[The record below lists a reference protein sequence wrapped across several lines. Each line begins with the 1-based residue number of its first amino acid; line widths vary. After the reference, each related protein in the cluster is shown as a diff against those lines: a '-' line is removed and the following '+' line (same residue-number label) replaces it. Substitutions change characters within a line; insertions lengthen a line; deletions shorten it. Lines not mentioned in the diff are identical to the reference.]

1 LGYFPLKKSET
12 IDLETVVSHI
22 PFFNSLTPWNMGF
35 LRAESSD
42 NPYTDYDST
51 TPAWLVENERIL
63 AENATATNGT
73 ATTGGGIDWTLQNCC
88 KKDEF
93 ALIGL
98 MGGYL
103 LIIAILWT
111 TVLMKPLKLIAVF
124 VHGTSDD

>member
-1 LGYFPLKKSET
+1 
-12 IDLETVVSHI
+12 
-22 PFFNSLTPWNMGF
+22 MGF
-35 LRAESSD
+35 LRTESSD

-51 TPAWLVENERIL
+51 TPAWLVENARIL

-73 ATTGGGIDWTLQNCC
+73 ASSKGIDWTLQNCC
-88 KKDEF
+88 DKNEF

-124 VHGTSDD
+124 VHGTSKD